1 MPRKNSETTKKKVK
15 GSLVA
20 RAAMSALRTSSSSWI
35 TEISAV
41 ALISTIQTLP
51 RPGRAKRH
59 ICGMTM
65 RRKVSAGP
73 MPAARAAS
81 ICPRGTA
88 RKAPRKTSV
97 ANAP

>member
-1 MPRKNSETTKKKVK
+1 MNGIR
-15 GSLVA
+15 VA
-20 RAAMSALRTSSSSWI
+20 RAAISALRTSSSSWI

-41 ALISTIQTLP
+41 ALISTIHTLP
-51 RPGRAKRH
+51 RPGSAKRH

-65 RRKVSAGP
+65 RRKVSARP
-73 MPAARAAS
+73 MPCARAAS

-97 ANAP
+97 AKAP